1 VSWNDDLEGPH
12 LEIAQSENDRIGVLA
27 GPGTGKTTYGLMR
40 RVARLIEEG
49 VDPKEILLISFT
61 RTAAHDL
68 REKIADLGI
77 ADAESVRAT
86 TLHSYCFSLLMR
98 DAVLSITRRTPRP
111 LLDHEVDLMLR
122 DLDGDFGHL
131 DERRELLNAY
141 EAGWA
146 RQTNEHPFDEP
157 APGDLDFQAKMMR
170 WLRHHRAMLIGEVV
184 PLAYTYLRDNPMA
197 DELGRYKHIVVDE
210 YQDLNS
216 LEQALL
222 ELLAGDGSLCIAGDD
237 DQSIYGFRYANPD
250 GILEFVG
257 TDGVQDIEIGTCGR
271 CPCTVLA
278 MANELMSHAPGR
290 TKGDLK
296 ALKEID
302 GEVSVVQWADL
313 DEEIDGIA
321 AAIAGAVAQGKREPG
336 DILILA
342 NRQKIGEMLR
352 KRLTELEIPAHS
364 FYSQESVS
372 SDEARQALALL
383 RLAATDKSD
392 LVSLRVILGLEDG
405 EGRAKAYAR
414 LKAFCQAEGRSEW
427 EVLESLRA
435 GEKLD
440 IQVPAFVKRFTAAVT
455 AIDAI
460 NADDLSA
467 VVDQLFPADV
477 EGVEALRAIAVEVL
491 PEADDIGGLCE
502 LIVTRVSQQDVPESP
517 DFVRIMSFHKSK
529 GLTSAVVYL
538 VGMVDGII
546 PTIKATADE
555 EATEEAIIEQRRL
568 VYVAL
573 TRAAEEL
580 VVSSSARA
588 EIGAAYGMGMNVIRS
603 AIRRTGGRTMA
614 PTVASPY
621 LSEVSTSAPR
631 AVRGRDWLASRS

>member
-1 VSWNDDLEGPH
+1 VSWSDDLSGPH
-12 LEIAQSENDRIGVLA
+12 LEIAKSESDRIGVLA

-40 RVARLIEEG
+40 RVARLIEQG

-122 DLDGDFGHL
+122 DLDGDFGHI
-131 DERRELLNAY
+131 DERRDLLNAY

-146 RQTNEHPFDEP
+146 RQTNEHPFEEP
-157 APGDLDFQAKMMR
+157 AQGDLDFQAQMLR

-222 ELLAGDGSLCIAGDD
+222 ELLAGEGNLCIAGDD
-237 DQSIYGFRYANPD
+237 DQSIYGFRYANPE
-250 GILEFVG
+250 GILDFVG
-257 TDGVQDIEIGTCGR
+257 AEGVQDIAIDTCGR
-271 CPCTVLA
+271 CPGTVLA

-290 TKGDLK
+290 SKGDLK
-296 ALKEID
+296 ALKEVD
-302 GEVSVVQWADL
+302 GEVSVVQWAEL
-313 DEEIDGIA
+313 AEEIDGIA
-321 AAIAGAVAQGKREPG
+321 AAIAASVADGKREPG
-336 DILILA
+336 EILVLA

-352 KRLTELEIPAHS
+352 KRLAELEIPAHS

-372 SDEARQALALL
+372 TDEAQYALALL
-383 RLAATDKSD
+383 RLAATDKAD

-414 LKAFCQAEGRSEW
+414 LEALCSAEGRSEW
-427 EVLESLRA
+427 DVLEALRE
-435 GEKLD
+435 GENLD
-440 IQVPAFVKRFTAAVT
+440 IRVPAFVKRFKAALAAIE
-455 AIDAI
+455 AIDP
-460 NADDLSA
+460 DDLPA
-467 VVDQLFPADV
+467 VVDQLFPADS
-477 EGVEALRAIAVEVL
+477 EGVEALRAIALEVL
-491 PEADDIGGLCE
+491 PEADGLAGLCD
-502 LIVTRVSQQDVPESP
+502 LMVTRVSQQDVPENP

-529 GLTSAVVYL
+529 GLTSPAVYL

-546 PTIKATADE
+546 PTIKATADDQAAE
-555 EATEEAIIEQRRL
+555 EAVIEQRRL

-580 VVSSSARA
+580 VISSSARA
-588 EIGAAYGMGMNVIRS
+588 EVGDAYGMGMTVERN
-603 AIRRTGGRTMA
+603 AIRRIGNRTMA

-621 LSEVSTSAPR
+621 LAEFSASAPR
-631 AVRGRDWLASRS
+631 AVRGSAWLASRS

>member
-1 VSWNDDLEGPH
+1 MSWNDDLSGPH
-12 LEIAQSENDRIGVLA
+12 LEIAQSERDRIGVLA

-40 RVARLIEEG
+40 RVARLVEEG

-77 ADAESVRAT
+77 ADGESVRAT
-86 TLHSYCFSLLMR
+86 TLHSYCMGLLMR

-111 LLDHEVDLMLR
+111 LLKHESDLMLR
-122 DLDGDFGHL
+122 DLNGAFGNIE
-131 DERRELLNAY
+131 ERRERLKAY

-146 RQTNEHPFDEP
+146 RQTSEHPFDEP
-157 APGDLDFQAKMMR
+157 AEGDLDFQAEMIR

-197 DELGRYKHIVVDE
+197 DELGKYKHIVVDE

-222 ELLAGDGSLCIAGDD
+222 ELLAGEESLCIAGDD
-237 DQSIYGFRYANPD
+237 DQSIYGFRFANPE
-250 GILEFVG
+250 GILDFVEA
-257 TDGVQDIEIGTCGR
+257 DGVQDIEIDTCGR
-271 CPCTVLA
+271 CPGIVLA

-296 ALKEID
+296 ALKEVD
-302 GEVSVVQWADL
+302 GQVSVVQWGEL
-313 DEEIDGIA
+313 GEEIDGIA
-321 AAIAGAVAQGKREPG
+321 AAIAAAVAQGKREPG
-336 DILILA
+336 EILVLA
-342 NRQKIGEMLR
+342 NRHTIGEMLR
-352 KRLTELEIPAHS
+352 KRLAELEIPAHS
-364 FYSQESVS
+364 FYSQESVA

-383 RLAATDKSD
+383 QLAASDKND
-392 LVSLRVILGLEDG
+392 LVALRVILGLEDG

-414 LKAFCQAEGRSEW
+414 LEAFCQTESRSEW
-427 EVLESLRA
+427 NVLESLRN

-440 IQVPAFVKRFTAAVT
+440 IRVPAFVERFTAAVAAIE
-455 AIDAI
+455 AIDP
-460 NADDLSA
+460 DDLPA

-477 EGVEALRAIAVEVL
+477 EGVEALRAIALEVL
-491 PEADDIGGLCE
+491 PEADDLGSLCQS
-502 LIVTRVSQQDVPESP
+502 IVTRVSQQDVPENP

-529 GLTSAVVYL
+529 GLTSVVVYL

-555 EATEEAIIEQRRL
+555 QAAEEAVIEQRRL

-580 VVSSSARA
+580 VISSSARA
-588 EIGAAYGMGMNVIRS
+588 EVGDAFGMGMNVIKS
-603 AIRRTGGRTMA
+603 AIRRTGNRTMA

-621 LSEVSTSAPR
+621 LAEFSASAPR